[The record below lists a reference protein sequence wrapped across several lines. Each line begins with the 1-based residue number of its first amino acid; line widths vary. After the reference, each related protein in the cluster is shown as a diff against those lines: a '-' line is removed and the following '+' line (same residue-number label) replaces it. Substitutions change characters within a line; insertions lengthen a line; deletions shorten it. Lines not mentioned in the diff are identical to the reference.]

1 MKSAKQTEQK
11 IATVE
16 ATLLQRRKYL
26 ESIKVHSGFV
36 GKGLICLKQN
46 WDELGG
52 CFKYFYVHPYL
63 GKMVNVTI
71 YIYNMF
77 QMG

>member
-52 CFKYFYVHPYL
+52 CFKYCLFSPL
-63 GKMVNVTI
+63 FGEDGQCD